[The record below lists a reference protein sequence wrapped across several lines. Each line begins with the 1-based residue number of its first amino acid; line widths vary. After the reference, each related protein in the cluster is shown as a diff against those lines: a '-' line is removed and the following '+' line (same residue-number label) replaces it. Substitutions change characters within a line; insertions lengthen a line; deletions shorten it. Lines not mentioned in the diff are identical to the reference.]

1 MLGGDEPPE
10 PDYYEILGVAPEA
23 STEDIADA
31 YRREMRRW
39 HPDNNPLSPEAEER
53 TKLIAQAGAILRDP
67 ARREAYDEHRR
78 LPPVIVFEPS
88 TVDFGT
94 VRRLDPPKSMTVRL
108 RNDGRPLEADEVLD
122 VPDNGE
128 FWSLVGVTD
137 GDGTDDRVIY
147 EFTLETD
154 VDPDLPP
161 GRYRESARYHLAG
174 SSADLTLAAE
184 VLAEPVRSAV
194 RDSRGSGRAG
204 RGRGSVY
211 WLAVVLGVI
220 GLISGLSSVFSGH
233 QTSPSTTIAPPAEF
247 TPNYPHDPNLVA
259 LPDSALDGSLL
270 MANGSVLALGQV
282 ISVVDENDNTV
293 WSKIAA
299 LPNYVSDP
307 TKPRGPKLSGDCAV
321 LSDGGDKDEI
331 ISLTTGQQVVLAG
344 GAVALDGDRAAWSDG
359 TIRNACTG
367 TVLARAAPAGAIR
380 NPECLVGSTVIGSS
394 GPRLTAWRAGRRL
407 WRQPD
412 GSTAVCDAQGSVAIV
427 NSAQNTIALINPR
440 TGRSRWSES
449 DPTCGPDEDVC
460 ISDAYGPASMYQY
473 RNVILLTAEDQ
484 IAAIAARN
492 GRLLWSKGRGCLLAV
507 RGAPHPGGL
516 IGPCTNDITDFTHH
530 PTATVVNPR
539 TGATISSFSIS
550 NEGWTE
556 FTGNSQYVLAAVE
569 ASPQAETYT
578 W

>member
-1 MLGGDEPPE
+1 MPGGDEPAE
-10 PDYYEILGVAPEA
+10 PDYYEILGVGPEA
-23 STEDIADA
+23 GFDDIADA

-39 HPDNNPLSPEAEER
+39 HPDNNQSSPEAEER

-88 TVDFGT
+88 TVDFGA
-94 VRRLDPPKSMTVRL
+94 VRRLDPPKRMTVRL
-108 RNDGRPLEADEVLD
+108 RNDGRPLEADDVLD

-128 FWSLVGVTD
+128 FWSLVGITD
-137 GDGTDDRVIY
+137 GDGADDRVIY

-161 GRYRESARYHLAG
+161 GPYRESARYHLAG
-174 SSADLTLAAE
+174 GSADLTLAAE
-184 VLAEPVRSAV
+184 ILAEPASPAV
-194 RDSRGSGRAG
+194 RDSDDSRRTTRNVRLVS
-204 RGRGSVY
+204 
-211 WLAVVLGVI
+211 LALILAFI
-220 GLISGLSSVFSGH
+220 GLWSGLDAAFSGP
-233 QTSPSTTIAPPAEF
+233 QQPPSPTISPPVQF
-247 TPNYPHDPNLVA
+247 TPNYPHNPGFLA
-259 LPDSALDGSLL
+259 LPESELDGSLL

-282 ISVVDENDNTV
+282 VISVVNENDNTV

-321 LSDGGDKDEI
+321 LSDGGQKDEL

-380 NPECLVGSTVIGSS
+380 NPECLLGATVIGTK
-394 GPRLTAWRAGRRL
+394 GARLSAWRAGRRV

-412 GSTAVCDAQGSVAIV
+412 GSSAVCDAQGSVAIL
-427 NSAQNTIALINPR
+427 NSTQNTIALINPG
-440 TGRSRWSES
+440 TGRPRWTVS
-449 DPTCGPDEDVC
+449 DPTCGPSVFVC
-460 ISDAYGPASMYQY
+460 IADADGPVTMYQY
-473 RNVILLTAEDQ
+473 RQVILLTARDQ
-484 IAAIAARN
+484 IAAFAARS
-492 GRLLWSKGRGCLLAV
+492 GRLLWDKGRGCLLAV

-516 IGPCTNDITDFTHH
+516 IGPCTNDFTNLTKR
-530 PTATVVNPR
+530 PTVTVVNPR
-539 TGATISSFSIS
+539 TGATISSFGLS

-556 FTGNSQYVLAAVE
+556 FTANSQYVLAAVE
-569 ASPQAETYT
+569 ASPEAETYT